1 MDAGIFWQETALLTG
16 RQMAR
21 AQKSDVE
28 AVITTKA
35 DSIKNPLSGQIQVPG
50 AGEVIIDDE
59 KAKGQAVISTG
70 LADCCRMCSC
80 ARQRSFHM
88 LQEIPAI

>member
-1 MDAGIFWQETALLTG
+1 MTG

-70 LADCCRMCSC
+70 FADSCRMCSC
-80 ARQRSFHM
+80 A
-88 LQEIPAI
+88 